1 MSGSERFEFAV
12 RGEDA
17 GQRLD
22 TLLGQTEQLVSR
34 TAAAR
39 LIDAGLVLVNGELVT
54 KRHVVRAGELVS
66 VEIPP
71 PEGYDLEPEDIP
83 LDIRFEDDDMIVLSK
98 QADLVVHPAQ
108 GNWTGTLV
116 HALLSHAREL
126 GSLQGEDRPGIVHR
140 LDKDTTGLMMVAKND
155 RSQAALSEAIKI
167 RAIDRRYLA
176 LVHGYIAPDTG
187 LIDAPLGRD
196 PRDRKKMGV
205 VESASARQSVTTFR
219 VLERY
224 MAGTHDDGYTLV
236 ECKLYT
242 GRTHQIRVHMAYIDH
257 AVVGDQTYGQRK
269 VKADRGLTR
278 QFLHAYRLELDHPI
292 TGERLAFV
300 DGLPADLA
308 RVLREIEPDS
318 MNRTEAGEEVLA
330 MLEGA
335 GAERERNDRSS
346 GGVA

>member
-1 MSGSERFEFAV
+1 VSGSQHFEFTV

-34 TAAAR
+34 TAAAK

-54 KRHVVRAGELVS
+54 KRHVVRAGERIS

-71 PEGYDLEPEDIP
+71 PEGYDLKPEEIP

-98 QADLVVHPAQ
+98 QAGLVVHPAQ

-116 HALLSHAREL
+116 HALLAHAREL

-155 RSQAALSEAIKI
+155 RAQAALSEAIKI

-196 PRDRKKMGV
+196 PRDRKKMAV

-257 AVVGDQTYGQRK
+257 AVVGDQTYGQRR
-269 VKADRGLTR
+269 VRADRGLTR

-292 TGERLAFV
+292 TGEHLAFV
-300 DGLPADLA
+300 DPLPDDLA

-318 MNRTEAGEEVLA
+318 MGRTEAGDEVFAL
-330 MLEGA
+330 LEGA
-335 GAERERNDRSS
+335 GER
-346 GGVA
+346 

>member
-1 MSGSERFEFAV
+1 VSGSEYFEFTV

-22 TLLGQTEQLVSR
+22 TLVGQTEQLVSR

-39 LIDAGLVLVNGELVT
+39 LIDAGMVRVNGEPVS
-54 KRHVVRAGELVS
+54 KRHVVRAGEQVS

-116 HALLSHAREL
+116 HALLSHAIEL

-155 RSQAALSEAIKI
+155 RSQATLSEAIKI

-176 LVHGYIAPDTG
+176 LVHGYIAPDSG

-196 PRDRKKMGV
+196 PRDRKKMAV

-219 VLERY
+219 VLERF

-278 QFLHAYRLELDHPI
+278 QFLHAYRLELDHPR
-292 TGERLAFV
+292 TGEHLSFTDA
-300 DGLPADLA
+300 LPDDLA

-318 MNRTEAGEEVLA
+318 MNRTEAGEEVRAELA
-330 MLEGA
+330 RA
-335 GAERERNDRSS
+335 NA
-346 GGVA
+346 

>member
-1 MSGSERFEFAV
+1 VRGSEHFEFTV

-22 TLLGQTEQLVSR
+22 ILVGQTEQLVSR

-39 LIDAGLVLVNGELVT
+39 LIDAGMVRVNGEPVS
-54 KRHVVRAGELVS
+54 KRHVVRAGEQIS

-71 PEGYDLEPEDIP
+71 PEGCDLEPEDIP

-116 HALLSHAREL
+116 HALLAHAREL
-126 GSLQGEDRPGIVHR
+126 GTLQGEDRPGIVHR
-140 LDKDTTGLMMVAKND
+140 LDKNTTGLMMVAKND

-176 LVHGYIAPDTG
+176 LVHGYIAPDSG

-196 PRDRKKMGV
+196 PRDRKRMGV

-219 VLERY
+219 VLERF

-242 GRTHQIRVHMAYIDH
+242 GRTHQIRVHMAYIAH

-278 QFLHAYRLELDHPI
+278 QFLHAYRLELDHPR
-292 TGERLAFV
+292 TGERLSFTDA
-300 DGLPADLA
+300 LPDDLA

-318 MNRTEAGEEVLA
+318 MNRTEAGEEVMAVLA
-330 MLEGA
+330 RA
-335 GAERERNDRSS
+335 SA
-346 GGVA
+346 